1 MKGSR
6 LQNPYNPYYLL
17 YALNLLCGH
26 VYSFWKNDRKV
37 SVKNW
42 VINHD
47 CTDCKVIAI
56 LNLLK
61 CSTFY
66 ATLF

>member
-1 MKGSR
+1 MKGSL
-6 LQNPYNPYYLL
+6 LQNLYNPYYLL

-26 VYSFWKNDRKV
+26 VYSFWKDDRKV

-42 VINHD
+42 VISQD
-47 CTDCKVIAI
+47 CTGCKVIAI

-66 ATLF
+66 TTLF